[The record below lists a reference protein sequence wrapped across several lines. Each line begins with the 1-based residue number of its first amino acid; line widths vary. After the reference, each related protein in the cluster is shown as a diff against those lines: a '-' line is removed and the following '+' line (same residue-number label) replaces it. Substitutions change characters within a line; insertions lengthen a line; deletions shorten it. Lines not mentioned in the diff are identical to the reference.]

1 MIAIPTVELAGQAVE
16 CANCSGAEIDR
27 FAKFGLTPVPAS
39 KVNAPLVAECF
50 ANLECRVADGSMDER
65 YGLFVLKVVRAWIDP
80 AVKHPRTIHHRGR
93 GRFRVAGKTIRLE
106 SKAKERFVRTAP
118 LTAPPRG

>member
-50 ANLECRVADGSMDER
+50 ANLECRVADGSMVER

-80 AVKHPRTIHHRGR
+80 AVKHPRTIHHRRR
-93 GRFRVAGKTIRLE
+93 GHFMVAGKTITLD
-106 SKAKERFVRTAP
+106 SKAKKRFVRTAP